1 MSGGFFYLEN
11 AMTKKEKEQ
20 YQPVSE
26 LQELL
31 MKTLSGKK
39 HKLDCGHHVSWAKSD
54 LANNVFIINDRNSL
68 RIVCS
73 DCGR

>member
-1 MSGGFFYLEN
+1 
-11 AMTKKEKEQ
+11 MTKNEKSK
-20 YQPVSE
+20 YRPVEE

-31 MKTLSGKK
+31 LKTLSGQK
-39 HKLDCGHHVSWAKSD
+39 HQLHCGHHVSWAKSD
-54 LANNVFIINDRNSL
+54 LSNNVFITNDRNSI

>member
-1 MSGGFFYLEN
+1 
-11 AMTKKEKEQ
+11 MTKKEKEQ

-31 MKTLSGKK
+31 MKTLVGKK
-39 HKLDCGHHVSWAKSD
+39 HKLSCGHHVTWATSD
-54 LANNVFIINDRNSL
+54 LANNVFITNDRNNI